1 MSILQ
6 GMTDIFQ
13 QYISKN
19 WRWLQILKVFW
30 TALPV
35 PLFSLSKQ
43 QHDPDCCQ
51 TRQAVSKTVKCCCSL
66 NSSLSNFAW
75 SILWRTP
82 DRFFCFALCMWQ
94 LMGPDDSPWFTSVT
108 DQEKKAHAGITRHHE
123 WTHAPR
129 WVPAYLLNHWTCTHR
144 IGCKLL

>member
-1 MSILQ
+1 
-6 GMTDIFQ
+6 MTDIFQ

-19 WRWLQILKVFW
+19 LSWLQILQVFW

-35 PLFSLSKQ
+35 LLFSLNKQ
-43 QHDPDCCQ
+43 QHDPDCWQ

-66 NSSLSNFAW
+66 NSFLFNFAW

-82 DRFFCFALCMWQ
+82 DRFFALCVWQ
-94 LMGPDDSPWFTSVT
+94 LMGTNDSPWFVPWFVT
-108 DQEKKAHAGITRHHE
+108 DQEKKAHASITRHHE

-129 WVPAYLLNHWTCTHR
+129 WVLTYLLNHWTCIHR
-144 IGCKLL
+144 IGCKLLWLTTWF